1 MNETKIK
8 NIFNARGRRGAKA
21 PSLGPS
27 KPGKLMKNIFNPPR
41 HRGCKAP
48 RHDRRPG

>member
-1 MNETKIK
+1 MK
-8 NIFNARGRRGAKA
+8 NIFNARGRGGGEA
-21 PSLGPS
+21 PGLGPS
-27 KPGKLMKNIFNPPR
+27 KPGKLMKNIFNPSR